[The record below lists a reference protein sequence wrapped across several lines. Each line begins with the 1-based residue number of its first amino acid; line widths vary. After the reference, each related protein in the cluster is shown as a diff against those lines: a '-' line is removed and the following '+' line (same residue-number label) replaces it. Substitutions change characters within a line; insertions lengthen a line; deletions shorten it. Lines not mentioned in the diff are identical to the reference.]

1 MNVEIPNEIYA
12 VEEPTAHL
20 EKIPLEARS
29 LTIAAIGLHSPGPF
43 FDCVKEVN
51 SATGRL
57 YRGQIFLSKEVT
69 PSRP

>member
-1 MNVEIPNEIYA
+1 MNVEIHNKIYA

-20 EKIPLEARS
+20 EKIPL
-29 LTIAAIGLHSPGPF
+29 LMIAAIGLHSPGPF
-43 FDCVKEVN
+43 LDCVKEVT